1 MIGLLL
7 AAVLAGEL
15 DAAGIEKAV
24 AAHRGRP
31 VLVSFW
37 ATWCKPCVEE
47 FPELIALARQRNDV
61 VVLSVSI
68 DDKDDRG
75 AVEAFVAG
83 QHPPFEVYAKAP
95 GDDEAFIN
103 GVDRGWSGVVPA
115 LVVFDRKGHR
125 SALLQGERK
134 RSEIEK
140 ALAEASR

>member
-15 DAAGIEKAV
+15 DAAGLRKAV
-24 AAHRGRP
+24 AAHKGRP
-31 VLVSFW
+31 VLLSFW

-47 FPELIALARQRNDV
+47 FPELIALARERRDV

-75 AVEAFVAG
+75 AVEAFLA
-83 QHPPFEVYAKAP
+83 QQRPPFQVYAKAP

-103 GVDRGWSGVVPA
+103 AVDREWSGVVPA
-115 LVVFDRKGHR
+115 LIVFDRAGHR

-134 RSEIEK
+134 RTEIEK
-140 ALAEASR
+140 ALAEASP